1 MGGASSEEEVPLFL
15 SNMFCDRHI
24 LRIPFTPLRILI
36 AKMIVLG
43 RAAKSIAC
51 YRQIGGSPLLRHT
64 KKLAK
69 KLHLKTRLPV
79 FIAMRYTPP
88 FSSEAIRQI
97 EEIGAQ
103 RLIVIPLYPQYSTTT
118 TLSSLEEFAA
128 EIKSA
133 GIEVESRAVTRFFD
147 HPTYNVSVI
156 ERLKVALGKRDP
168 SAYALIFSAH
178 ALPQSIVN
186 RGDPYQEECEKHS
199 EILRK
204 YLVCE
209 NLEFASYHL
218 AYQSK
223 IGVMKWLTPSLDQ
236 TLASLAKEG
245 VKRAVIVPISFAID
259 NLETDYELSIDY
271 AARARKLGYEELLI
285 SSCPNDS
292 DRFVQ
297 TLSELAGAY
306 MRERGESA

>member
-1 MGGASSEEEVPLFL
+1 MGGASSEEEVLLFL
-15 SNMFCDRHI
+15 NNMFRDWHI
-24 LRIPFTPLRILI
+24 LRISIKPLRFLI
-36 AKMIVLG
+36 AKMIVLK

-51 YRQIGGSPLLRHT
+51 YRLIGGSPLLRHT
-64 KKLAK
+64 KNLAK
-69 KLHLKTRLPV
+69 KLCLKTRIPV

-97 EEIGAQ
+97 RESGAQ
-103 RLIVIPLYPQYSTTT
+103 KLILIPLYPQYSTAT
-118 TLSSLEEFAA
+118 TLSSLEEF
-128 EIKSA
+128 SA
-133 GIEVESRAVTRFFD
+133 EVERVRVEVKSIAVRRFFD

-156 ERLKVALGKRDP
+156 ERLKATLGERNP
-168 SAYALIFSAH
+168 AAFALIFSAH
-178 ALPQSIVN
+178 ALPQAVVN
-186 RGDPYQEECEKHS
+186 RGDPYQKECEKHS
-199 EILRK
+199 EILQK

-223 IGVMKWLTPSLDQ
+223 IGVMKWLVPSLEQ

-245 VKRAVIVPISFAID
+245 VKKAVILPISFAID
-259 NLETDYELSIDY
+259 NLETNYELSIDY
-271 AARARKLGYEELLI
+271 VARARKLGYEELLV

-297 TLSELAGAY
+297 ALSELAGACI
-306 MRERGESA
+306 RERGGSA